1 MTAEFANQ
9 MKDQFLVLKNFFYIL
24 LHFFH
29 LKNMVPDNLNKICV
43 RILTLSLAF
52 PISVL
57 LTSCNFTSG
66 GISPDFI
73 WEERKSK
80 KLWIQVDCLTSCFGL
95 PFWATFTLSILL
107 PIIPFRS
114 IWTLS
119 KILHLSA
126 CRVQLLNSNVL
137 IVLCLLMLVDRTE

>member
-57 LTSCNFTSG
+57 LTSSNFTSG
-66 GISPDFI
+66 GISSDFI
-73 WEERKSK
+73 WEKRKLK
-80 KLWIQVDCLTSCFGL
+80 KTLNPSRMFDIIFWSTFLSSLYFKHSFANNPIQKSLDPLANFTFSSMSNPVVEWWCL
-95 PFWATFTLSILL
+95 
-107 PIIPFRS
+107 
-114 IWTLS
+114 
-119 KILHLSA
+119 
-126 CRVQLLNSNVL
+126 
-137 IVLCLLMLVDRTE
+137 